1 MVEKT
6 LGGASGKMKRLI
18 AFYAVALATIALMA
32 WAPEQYV
39 LVCTGI
45 VAMFSL
51 HPTMGFGCG
60 GDDEEPE

>member
-1 MVEKT
+1 
-6 LGGASGKMKRLI
+6 MKRLI

-60 GDDEEPE
+60 GDDEDKSL